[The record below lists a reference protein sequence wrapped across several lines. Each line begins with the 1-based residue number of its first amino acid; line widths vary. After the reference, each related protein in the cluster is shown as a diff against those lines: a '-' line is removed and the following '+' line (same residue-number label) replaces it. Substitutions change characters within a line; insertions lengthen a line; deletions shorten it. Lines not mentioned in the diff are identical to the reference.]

1 MNAIARGLSARSE
14 LGSERYK
21 ERRATALGM
30 VVIIGAGFCGLA
42 AAWELA
48 QHGIKVTV
56 LEQDEEVGGLAGSFA
71 VGNTRLEKFYH
82 HWFTSD
88 THIMQLITELELQ
101 DRLELRATRTG
112 MYYAHNFFRLS
123 SPLDLLRFHA
133 LPLCDRLRLGL
144 LVPRMQL
151 IRNWRK
157 LEGLTAA
164 DWIRQTSGERVY
176 QVVWQPLLRGKF
188 GAEADKIAAVWLWNK
203 LKLRGGSRRKDG
215 REQLAYLRGGFA
227 TLSATLAAAIQAK
240 GGEIKTSTP
249 VRRLLVTNGQVQA
262 VLTDNAS
269 FSATHVI
276 ATPALP
282 IIADLL
288 HEHVPHTYEQRLR
301 RITYLANICIVL
313 ELNRSLSDL
322 YWINVNDPS
331 FPFVGVIEHTN
342 FEPATSYQQR
352 HIVYLSRYLPPND
365 PFYTQKDAEI
375 VRFSLGHLRRMF
387 PRFNDACLL
396 QSHVWRAAYAQPVV
410 ECHYSRL
417 RPSTQTP
424 LANFH
429 IASMAQ
435 IYPQDR
441 GTNYAVKQGRETA
454 RLLLRLQSE

>member
-1 MNAIARGLSARSE
+1 MQQE
-14 LGSERYK
+14 H
-21 ERRATALGM
+21 

-48 QHGIKVTV
+48 QHGIKVTII
-56 LEQDEEVGGLAGSFA
+56 EQDDAVGGLAGSFA
-71 VGNTRLEKFYH
+71 VGDTRLEKFYH

-88 THIMQLITELELQ
+88 THIMQLLTALNLQ

-123 SPLDLLRFHA
+123 SPLDLLRCRA
-133 LPLCDRLRLGL
+133 LPLRDRLRLGL

-151 IRNWRK
+151 VRDWRK
-157 LEGLTAA
+157 LEGHTAA
-164 DWIRQTSGERVY
+164 DWIRRISGERLY

-188 GAEADKIAAVWLWNK
+188 GAEADKVAAVWLWNK

-215 REQLAYLRGGFA
+215 QEQLVYLRGGFA
-227 TLSATLAAAIQAK
+227 TLTAKLATAIQAK
-240 GGEIKTSTP
+240 GGEIKTNTTARS
-249 VRRLLVTNGQVQA
+249 LVVTGGQVQA

-269 FSATHVI
+269 LSATQVI

-288 HEHVPHTYEQRLR
+288 HEHVPPTYEQRLR
-301 RITYLANICIVL
+301 RIIYLANVCIVL
-313 ELNRSLSDL
+313 ELKHSLSNL

-331 FPFVGVIEHTN
+331 FPFIGVIEHTN

-352 HIVYLSRYLPPND
+352 HIVYLSRYLPITD
-365 PFYTQKDAEI
+365 PFYTQEDAEI
-375 VRFSLGHLRRMF
+375 VRFSLAHLRRMF
-387 PRFNDACLL
+387 PQFNDDYLL
-396 QSHVWRAAYAQPVV
+396 HTHVWRADYAQPVV
-410 ECHYSRL
+410 ECHYDRL
-417 RPSTQTP
+417 RPPPQTP
-424 LANFH
+424 LANFY

-441 GTNYAVKQGRETA
+441 GTNYAVKQGREIA
-454 RLLLRLQSE
+454 QLLLQPQ